1 MVPADSILEYIPIS
15 QNLFCFD
22 SKKREKND
30 IKMPIFYSTTDKVCW
45 TFRENIAKRK
55 TYFYEEKLMVLIWAN
70 NMSFSIYTVVGY
82 IQFALNVASYLLIKT
97 SPLSNDADADI
108 I

>member
-1 MVPADSILEYIPIS
+1 
-15 QNLFCFD
+15 
-22 SKKREKND
+22 
-30 IKMPIFYSTTDKVCW
+30 
-45 TFRENIAKRK
+45 
-55 TYFYEEKLMVLIWAN
+55 
-70 NMSFSIYTVVGY
+70 MSFSIYTVVGY